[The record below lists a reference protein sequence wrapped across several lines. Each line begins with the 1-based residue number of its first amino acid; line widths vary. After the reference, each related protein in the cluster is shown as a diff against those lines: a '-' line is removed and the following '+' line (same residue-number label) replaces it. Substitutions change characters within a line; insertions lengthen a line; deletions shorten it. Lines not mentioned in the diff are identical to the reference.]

1 MYSGASLSR
10 SRVDDGVKDDDDDD
24 DDNGDDFMVS
34 GNTEYNF
41 MSW

>member
-24 DDNGDDFMVS
+24 DNGDDFMVS

-41 MSW
+41 TSW

>member
-10 SRVDDGVKDDDDDD
+10 SRVDDGVNDDDD